1 MKLKNKIDIQIKESM
16 LNKNKSRL
24 IALRAIKSAILLSE
38 KSGEK
43 ADLDEIKLLMKN
55 TSPFNLD
62 QCSLSNDLWPDFIN
76 KIGFIKANL
85 AVRQSLDLQR
95 MQGSTSTLPVL
106 ILETCGTALVN
117 SDAVKTYIGLSYLEQ
132 GMVLIFSSKLNA
144 IQLLRDN

>member
-1 MKLKNKIDIQIKESM
+1 
-16 LNKNKSRL
+16 
-24 IALRAIKSAILLSE
+24 
-38 KSGEK
+38 
-43 ADLDEIKLLMKN
+43 MKN
-55 TSPFNLD
+55 ISPFNLD
-62 QCSLSNDLWPDFIN
+62 QCYLSNDLWPDFIN
-76 KIGFIKANL
+76 KIGLIKANS

-117 SDAVKTYIGLSYLEQ
+117 SEAVKTYIGLSYLEQ

>member
-1 MKLKNKIDIQIKESM
+1 
-16 LNKNKSRL
+16 
-24 IALRAIKSAILLSE
+24 
-38 KSGEK
+38 
-43 ADLDEIKLLMKN
+43 MKN
-55 TSPFNLD
+55 TSTFNLD

-106 ILETCGTALVN
+106 ILETCGSALVD
-117 SDAVKTYIGLSYLEQ
+117 SQSIKTYIGLSYVEQ
-132 GMVLIFSSKLNA
+132 GMVLIFSSKLKA

>member
-1 MKLKNKIDIQIKESM
+1 
-16 LNKNKSRL
+16 
-24 IALRAIKSAILLSE
+24 
-38 KSGEK
+38 
-43 ADLDEIKLLMKN
+43 MKN
-55 TSPFNLD
+55 TLPFNLD

-95 MQGSTSTLPVL
+95 MQGSTSALPVL
-106 ILETCGTALVN
+106 ILETCGSALVN
-117 SDAVKTYIGLSYLEQ
+117 ANAVKTYIGLSYLDQ

>member
-1 MKLKNKIDIQIKESM
+1 MN
-16 LNKNKSRL
+16 
-24 IALRAIKSAILLSE
+24 
-38 KSGEK
+38 
-43 ADLDEIKLLMKN
+43 N
-55 TSPFNLD
+55 TSTFNFD
-62 QCSLSNDLWPDFIN
+62 ECSLSNDLWPNFIN
-76 KIGFIKANL
+76 KIGLIKAKL

-117 SDAVKTYIGLSYLEQ
+117 SEAVKTYIGLSYLEQ